1 MPLRTPVAAIA
12 LPLLLASS
20 SVQLLACSS
29 AYYGAMERIGKEK
42 RHILAD
48 RVEASRQEQGEAQEE
63 FQSAYERFQSVTGF
77 DGGDVEAVYRDLADA
92 LESSESKAKR
102 VRDRIDSVERV
113 ATDLFAE
120 WEAEIGQIQNR
131 DLARQ
136 SAASLRQT
144 RTRYQGLMTAMRRA
158 ESRMDPVLQAF
169 RDQVLYL
176 KHNLNARAIASLE
189 GTVGA
194 IEGDVKVLLDE
205 LGRSIR
211 EADAFL
217 DTLES
222 S

>member
-1 MPLRTPVAAIA
+1 MKLRPTAAWLA
-12 LPLLLASS
+12 LPLL
-20 SVQLLACSS
+20 VACSS

-48 RVEASRQEQGEAQEE
+48 RVEASRKEQGEAQEE
-63 FQSAYERFQSVTGF
+63 FQSAYERFQSVTGY

-92 LESSESKAKR
+92 LERSENKAQR
-102 VRDRIDSVERV
+102 VRDRIDSVETV

-120 WEAEIGQIQNR
+120 WETEIGEIQNR
-131 DLARQ
+131 DLARKSQ
-136 SAASLRQT
+136 ASLRDT
-144 RTRYQGLMTAMRRA
+144 RARYEGLMAAMRRA

-169 RDQVLYL
+169 RDQVLFL

-189 GTVGA
+189 GTVGS
-194 IEGDVKVLLDE
+194 IEGDVKRLLDE

-217 DTLES
+217 ETLDAS
-222 S
+222 